1 MSNIANQ
8 VVAVVATLLG
18 FVAHD
23 ALTERQA
30 TETAAASIEAVQA
43 TDPIVTRAIDLEGVS
58 LANVLANSPRAERA
72 SLRAP
77 ASRVSRATVSAR
89 VDVSS
94 TETELADIRVNAAR
108 SVAPVQQADLN
119 ALR

>member
-8 VVAVVATLLG
+8 LVAVAATLLG

-30 TETAAASIEAVQA
+30 TVNAAVELAMVEAI
-43 TDPIVTRAIDLEGVS
+43 DPVVTRSIDLDGVS
-58 LANVLANSPRAERA
+58 LADLSEPTMRAGRET
-72 SLRAP
+72 LQAP
-77 ASRVSRATVSAR
+77 ASRLSAATAPAR
-89 VDVSS
+89 VDVATS
-94 TETELADIRVNAAR
+94 ETELADIRVNRAR
-108 SVAPVQQADLN
+108 SVAPAQQADFN